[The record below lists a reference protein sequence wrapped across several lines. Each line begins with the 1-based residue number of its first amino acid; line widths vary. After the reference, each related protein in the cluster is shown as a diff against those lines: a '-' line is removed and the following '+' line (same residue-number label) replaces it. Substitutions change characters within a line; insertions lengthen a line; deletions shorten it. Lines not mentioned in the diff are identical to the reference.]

1 MNSPRPLTFISAD
14 WGRKPRKRS
23 VHIGTL
29 DSHGNGRISS
39 RQREDWTV
47 RTLLDE
53 ARSIRKRGLG
63 PVVVGV
69 DAALGLPLGYWGQ
82 LRDEYA
88 SFPDWLWDRD
98 DCFFSPQIPGPKERK
113 KGNRRNSYVPIEWLA
128 KWCVSRPFFP
138 VPGERGGLLE
148 LKTKIGDG
156 KPARALRTID
166 TLTGAKPIFAVNG
179 IAGAVGWGTAK
190 LWEELHA
197 AKRSGELHD
206 VRIWPF
212 EGDQDPFANGGESIT
227 LVETYPR
234 VAYPAALAEF
244 GHGLPLPRVKIR
256 KNDRSNG
263 GPDGDRYRAVE
274 AFRTRTE
281 WISLDDSTADG
292 AKQSEDQF
300 DSLLT
305 AGAVLRCLR
314 AGHSLTAREPQHDVE
329 GLRIEGTMLLFE
341 TVDHGTPER
350 RLDQWLHERG

>member
-1 MNSPRPLTFISAD
+1 MGAEATQ
-14 WGRKPRKRS
+14 RS

-29 DSHGNGRISS
+29 DSRGNGRISS
-39 RQREDWTV
+39 KQREDWTV
-47 RTLLDE
+47 KTLLDE
-53 ARSIRKRGLG
+53 ARSIRQPGVG

-69 DAALGLPLGYWGQ
+69 DAALGLPRGYWEQ
-82 LRDEYA
+82 LEDGYA

-98 DCFFSPQIPGPKERK
+98 DCFFSPQIPGSTERK

-138 VPGERGGLLE
+138 VPGERGGLVE
-148 LKTKIGDG
+148 LKAKIGG
-156 KPARALRTID
+156 GQPERALRIVD
-166 TLTGAKPIFAVNG
+166 VRTGAKPIFAVNG

-197 AKRSGELHD
+197 AKRDGDLHD

-244 GHGLPLPRVKIR
+244 KHGSQLPRVKIR
-256 KNDRSNG
+256 KNDRSNRD
-263 GPDGDRYRAVE
+263 PDGDRYHAVE
-274 AFRTRTE
+274 EFRTKTE
-281 WISLDDSTADG
+281 WLSLDDSTADG
-292 AKQSEDQF
+292 AKKSEDQF

-305 AGAVLRCLR
+305 AGAVLRCIR
-314 AGHSLTAREPQHDVE
+314 AGHSLTAIELQPDVK

-341 TVDHGTPER
+341 TVDYGSPER
-350 RLDQWLHERG
+350 RLDQWLSERA